1 MIKEINEI
9 THYVIPGTNN
19 KYYIND
25 DGDVYSI
32 RKKDY
37 LSKKHNTVKLTIYG
51 EQKRISVNTL
61 LLDTYREITRHLNEQ
76 NKEMAKLIMHYYK

>member
-25 DGDVYSI
+25 DGDVYSM
-32 RKKDY
+32 RTKK
-37 LSKKHNTVKLTIYG
+37 
-51 EQKRISVNTL
+51 
-61 LLDTYREITRHLNEQ
+61 
-76 NKEMAKLIMHYYK
+76 NKC